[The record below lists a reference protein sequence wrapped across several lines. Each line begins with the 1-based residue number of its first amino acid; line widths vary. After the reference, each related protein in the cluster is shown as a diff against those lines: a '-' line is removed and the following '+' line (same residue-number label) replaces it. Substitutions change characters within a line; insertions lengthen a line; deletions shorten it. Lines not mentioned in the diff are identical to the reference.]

1 MLDPLDGASGE
12 FSTLFAGGHAFLA
25 FFQERFDISH
35 HRIIQGHSLPGEG
48 TSGFGCLEYENM
60 VYVVYIWI
68 YLNVQNMYSM
78 I

>member
-1 MLDPLDGASGE
+1 MVLVVSFPP
-12 FSTLFAGGHAFLA
+12 FLLVVMRFLH
-25 FFQERFDISH
+25 FFKNVLAYSH